1 MASPATIP
9 CSREVEGTLFAL
21 GDTVETIKG
30 AKFWGEIIAFDT
42 DAASPGCTVR
52 AIDPGFEGTKHV
64 YPLKQL
70 RHRSTERPAKA
81 WTLEQIILAPLPA
94 ADRLNAFDA
103 RERDLLEANNRYQ
116 QEARDARAEI
126 ARLQASDKRWGLLHQ
141 KVIDERAALLKE
153 NATLK
158 SQPTLACTDDELRAT
173 HRHKKRGSGYVLLGV
188 GKMQAERW
196 FDMLTHNGV
205 LEAKTSVDMRR
216 VAIYRSVDDGSLWVR
231 PREEFE
237 DGRFETIGV
246 GK

>member
-1 MASPATIP
+1 MIAAATIP
-9 CSREVEGTLFAL
+9 CSREVGGTLFAL

-70 RHRSTERPAKA
+70 RHRSTERPAKV
-81 WTLEQIILAPLPA
+81 WTLEQIILDPLIA
-94 ADRLNAFDA
+94 ANRLNAFDA

-116 QEARDARAEI
+116 QEARDARIERDGAI
-126 ARLQASDKRWGLLHQ
+126 
-141 KVIDERAALLKE
+141 ERAKMIFAAKNYWRDRALPS
-153 NATLK
+153 A
-158 SQPTLACTDDELRAT
+158 AT
-173 HRHKKRGSGYVLLGV
+173 HRHKKRGTEYVLLGI

-196 FDMLTHNGV
+196 FDLLTHNGV
-205 LEAKTSVDMRR
+205 LEVKTSVDMCE
-216 VAIYRSVDDGSLWVR
+216 VAIYRSVDDGSWWAR

-237 DGRFETIGV
+237 DGRFETV
-246 GK
+246 EVDK